1 MAQGSGALRGE
12 KRVSVDKSGVVKYDA
27 EGEHFELLVDS
38 KLAWDYRE
46 GKEVT
51 ITDVLMGRY
60 IFYDALR
67 GKQATDI
74 SLKKVFDTE
83 DILVIAKVILDK
95 GDLKLTTDQRRKITE
110 QKRRQVITF
119 LSKNAVNP
127 ETGYPH
133 PPERLDR
140 ALIEAK
146 VNIDPFK
153 PAEEQAKE
161 YYKLLMP
168 IIPIR
173 MEQVKIAIQIP
184 SEYTGKGYGIIAI
197 QIPSEYTGKGY
208 GIVTRYGNI
217 TEEEWQ
223 KDGSWVGI
231 VEISGAVQGS
241 LLGELNKLT
250 KGRVQTKLIK
260 SK

>member
-1 MAQGSGALRGE
+1 MSRGSGALRGE
-12 KRVSVDKSGVVKYDA
+12 KRVSVDKSGVMKYDA
-27 EGEHFELLVDS
+27 EGEHFELLVDT
-38 KLAWDYRE
+38 KLAWDFRE
-46 GKEVT
+46 GKEVS
-51 ITDVLMGRY
+51 ITDVLMGPH

-67 GKQATDI
+67 GKQATDM
-74 SLKKVFDTE
+74 SLRKVFDTE
-83 DILVIAKVILDK
+83 EVLVIAKVIIEK
-95 GDLKLTTDQRRKITE
+95 GDLKLTTEQKRKLTE

-119 LSKNAVNP
+119 LAKNAVNP
-127 ETGYPH
+127 DTGYPH

-140 ALIEAK
+140 ALTEAK

-153 PAEEQAKE
+153 PAEGQAKE

-184 SEYTGKGYGIIAI
+184 SEYTGKGYGI
-197 QIPSEYTGKGY
+197 
-208 GIVTRYGNI
+208 VTRYGSI

-223 KDGSWVGI
+223 KNGSWVGI

-241 LLGELNKLT
+241 LLDELNKLT
-250 KGRVQTKLIK
+250 KGRVQTKIMK
-260 SK
+260 S

>member
-1 MAQGSGALRGE
+1 MSHGSGALRGE
-12 KRVSVDKSGVVKYDA
+12 KRVSVDKSGVVKYDR
-27 EGEHFELLVDS
+27 EGEHFELLVDT
-38 KLAWDYRE
+38 KLAWAYRE
-46 GKEVT
+46 GKEVS
-51 ITDVLMGRY
+51 INDVLMGPY

-74 SLKKVFDTE
+74 SLKKVFETE
-83 DILVIAKVILDK
+83 DVMVIAKIILEK
-95 GDLKLTTDQRRKITE
+95 GDLKLTTEQKRKLTE

-127 ETGYPH
+127 DTGYPH

-140 ALIEAK
+140 ALTEAK

-184 SEYTGKGYGIIAI
+184 SEYTGKGYGI
-197 QIPSEYTGKGY
+197 
-208 GIVTRYGNI
+208 VTRYGTI

-223 KDGSWVGI
+223 KNGSWVGI

-241 LLGELNKLT
+241 LLDELNKLT
-250 KGRVQTKLIK
+250 KGRVQTKLMK

>member
-1 MAQGSGALRGE
+1 MAQGSGGLRGE
-12 KRVSVDKSGVVKYDA
+12 KRVNVDKSGVVKYDA
-27 EGEHFELLVDS
+27 EGEHFELLVDT

-51 ITDVLMGRY
+51 ITDVLMGSS

-74 SLKKVFDTE
+74 SLRKAFDTE
-83 DILVIAKVILDK
+83 DILVIAKIILDK

-140 ALIEAK
+140 ALTEAK

-161 YYKLLMP
+161 YVKLLMP

-184 SEYTGKGYGIIAI
+184 SEYTGKGYGI
-197 QIPSEYTGKGY
+197 
-208 GIVTRYGNI
+208 VTRYGNI
-217 TEEEWQ
+217 NEEEWQ